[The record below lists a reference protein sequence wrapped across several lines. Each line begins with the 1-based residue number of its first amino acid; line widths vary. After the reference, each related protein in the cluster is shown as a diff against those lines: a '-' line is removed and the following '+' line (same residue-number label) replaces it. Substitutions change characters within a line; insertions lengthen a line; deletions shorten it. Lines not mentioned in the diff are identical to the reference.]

1 MWSDEDGPF
10 ATKHFTLA
18 ETICNP
24 RPISTP
30 RPPVLIGGSGER
42 KTLRLVAKY
51 ADACNLFSSTVDEVA
66 HKLDVLRRHCD
77 TEGRDYAVITKTM
90 LSRSDP
96 TDIDGVVDEMR
107 DFAKLG
113 IDKVIFVPSG
123 DPVAYTQ
130 RLGGE
135 LAARLEEL

>member
-1 MWSDEDGPF
+1 
-10 ATKHFTLA
+10 

-24 RPISTP
+24 HPISTP
-30 RPPVLIGGSGER
+30 RPPVMIGGSGER

-51 ADACNLFSSTVDEVA
+51 ADACNLFASSTDEVA
-66 HKLDVLRRHCD
+66 HKLDVLRAHCD
-77 TEGRDYAVITKTM
+77 AEARDYDTITKTM
-90 LSRSDP
+90 LSRGNPS
-96 TDIDGVVDEMR
+96 DIDGVVDELR

-113 IDKVIFVPSG
+113 IDKAIFVPSG

-130 RLGGE
+130 LLGGE